1 MLLKSQEISLK
12 KKDFFKEKVILL
24 YGENQDLI
32 NDLNQQ
38 ITSKF
43 IEEEKSSKSFFE
55 EDIIKNPDNIIN
67 YYLNGSLF
75 DDNKNIS
82 IIKNCSDKILEI
94 INQIKNNISNNIIIL
109 NSEIL
114 LKNSKLRQFGEYD
127 KLAICIPCYQETKL
141 DIKKFLIQQLQA
153 NNIQL
158 PDSQYETIT
167 NSSSL
172 KRSKIKE
179 VIEKLNLY
187 KNSGKITDQIIEE
200 ICTDIDLKKND
211 EIIDILLS
219 KNSKNINEFISNMS
233 NYEKNFIEIIINS
246 SSLKRSKIKEVIEK
260 INLYKNSE
268 KITDQAIDEICT
280 DIDLKKNEEIIDI
293 LLSKN
298 EKNINEFISNMSNY
312 EKNFIEV
319 IIILRTFIIKIID
332 IHKNNKNLSID
343 ERIERYKPPI
353 FWKDKD
359 RIKNILKIW
368 NTNNLEKFL
377 SNLNVIETE
386 FKRND
391 LNQDTQFYYF
401 LTQNLSKIA
410 FKNANNFI

>member
-1 MLLKSQEISLK
+1 MLLKSHELNLK
-12 KKDFFKEKVILL
+12 TKDFLKNKIILL

-32 NDLNQQ
+32 KDINEQ
-38 ITSKF
+38 IINKFLDKKEISK
-43 IEEEKSSKSFFE
+43 IFFE
-55 EDIIKNPDNIIN
+55 DDILKNPENITN

-75 DDNKNIS
+75 DNNETLS

-94 INQIKNNISNNIIIL
+94 INQIKNNINNNTIIL

-127 KLAICIPCYQETKL
+127 KLAIGIPCYQETKI
-141 DIKKFLIQQLQA
+141 DIKRFLIQQLQI
-153 NNIQL
+153 NKSPL
-158 PDSQYETIT
+158 SETQI
-167 NSSSL
+167 
-172 KRSKIKE
+172 E
-179 VIEKLNLY
+179 V
-187 KNSGKITDQIIEE
+187 
-200 ICTDIDLKKND
+200 
-211 EIIDILLS
+211 
-219 KNSKNINEFISNMS
+219 
-233 NYEKNFIEIIINS
+233 IINS

-268 KITDQAIDEICT
+268 QITDQVIDEICT
-280 DIDLKKNEEIIDI
+280 DVDLKKNEEIIDI

-312 EKNFIEV
+312 EKNFIEI
-319 IIILRTFIIKIID
+319 IIILRSFIIKILD
-332 IHKNNKNLSID
+332 IQKNNKNLSID
-343 ERIERYKPPI
+343 ERIEKYKPPI

-368 NTNNLEKFL
+368 NTSSLEKFL
-377 SNLNVIETE
+377 SNLNIIETE

-401 LTQNLSKIA
+401 LSQNLSKIA
-410 FKNANNFI
+410 LKNTNNFV

>member
-1 MLLKSQEISLK
+1 MLLKSQEINIK
-12 KKDFFKEKVILL
+12 KKDFFKEKIILL

-38 ITSKF
+38 IVSKF
-43 IEEEKSSKSFFE
+43 IQEKKISKSFFE
-55 EDIIKNPDNIIN
+55 EDVIKNPENIIN

-82 IIKNCSDKILEI
+82 IIKNCSDRILEI
-94 INQIKNNISNNIIIL
+94 INEIKNNINDNIIIL

-127 KLAICIPCYQETKL
+127 KLAICIPCYQETKF
-141 DIKKFLIQQLQA
+141 DIKKFLTQQTQI

-158 PDSQYETIT
+158 SDTQSEVII

-179 VIEKLNLY
+179 VMEKLNLY

-200 ICTDIDLKKND
+200 ICTNEDLKKND
-211 EIIDILLS
+211 
-219 KNSKNINEFISNMS
+219 
-233 NYEKNFIEIIINS
+233 
-246 SSLKRSKIKEVIEK
+246 
-260 INLYKNSE
+260 
-268 KITDQAIDEICT
+268 
-280 DIDLKKNEEIIDI
+280 EIIDI

-312 EKNFIEV
+312 EKNFIEI
-319 IIILRTFIIKIID
+319 IIILRSFIIKILD
-332 IHKNNKNLSID
+332 IQKNYKNLSID

-377 SNLNVIETE
+377 TNLNVIETE

-410 FKNANNFI
+410 LKNTNNFI

>member
-1 MLLKSQEISLK
+1 MLLKSQEIVIK
-12 KKDFFKEKVILL
+12 NKDFYKEKIILL

-32 NDLNQQ
+32 NDLNQK
-38 ITSKF
+38 IVSKF
-43 IEEEKSSKSFFE
+43 IEEKKISKFFFE
-55 EDIIKNPDNIIN
+55 EDIIKNPENIIN

-94 INQIKNNISNNIIIL
+94 INKIKNNINNNVIIL

-127 KLAICIPCYQETKL
+127 KLAICIPCYQETKF
-141 DIKKFLIQQLQA
+141 DIKKFLTQQIQI

-158 PDSQYETIT
+158 SDIQSEVIM

-179 VIEKLNLY
+179 VMEKLNLY
-187 KNSGKITDQIIEE
+187 KNSGKITDQIVEE
-200 ICTDIDLKKND
+200 ICTDVDLKKND
-211 EIIDILLS
+211 
-219 KNSKNINEFISNMS
+219 
-233 NYEKNFIEIIINS
+233 
-246 SSLKRSKIKEVIEK
+246 
-260 INLYKNSE
+260 
-268 KITDQAIDEICT
+268 
-280 DIDLKKNEEIIDI
+280 EIIDI

-312 EKNFIEV
+312 EKNFIEI
-319 IIILRTFIIKIID
+319 IIILRSFIIKILD
-332 IHKNNKNLSID
+332 IQKNNKNLSID

-368 NTNNLEKFL
+368 STNNLEKFL
-377 SNLNVIETE
+377 TNLNIIETE

-401 LTQNLSKIA
+401 LTQNLSKISL
-410 FKNANNFI
+410 KNTNNFI

>member
-12 KKDFFKEKVILL
+12 KKDFFEERVILL

-38 ITSKF
+38 ILAKF
-43 IEEEKSSKSFFE
+43 VEEKKISKIFFE
-55 EDIIKNPDNIIN
+55 EDIIKNPDNIIS

-82 IIKNCSDKILEI
+82 IIKNCSDKILEV
-94 INQIKNNISNNIIIL
+94 INKIKNSINNNFIIL

-127 KLAICIPCYQETKL
+127 KLAICIPCYQETKF
-141 DIKKFLIQQLQA
+141 DIKKFLTQQIQIS
-153 NNIQL
+153 NIQL
-158 PDSQYETIT
+158 SDSQSEVIV

-179 VIEKLNLY
+179 VMEKLTLY
-187 KNSGKITDQIIEE
+187 KNSGKITDQIVEE
-200 ICTDIDLKKND
+200 ICTDVDLKKND
-211 EIIDILLS
+211 EI
-219 KNSKNINEFISNMS
+219 
-233 NYEKNFIEIIINS
+233 
-246 SSLKRSKIKEVIEK
+246 V
-260 INLYKNSE
+260 
-268 KITDQAIDEICT
+268 
-280 DIDLKKNEEIIDI
+280 DI

-312 EKNFIEV
+312 EKNFIEI
-319 IIILRTFIIKIID
+319 IIILRSFIIKILD
-332 IHKNNKNLSID
+332 IQKNNKNLSID

-368 NTNNLEKFL
+368 SANNLEKFL
-377 SNLNVIETE
+377 SNLNIIETE

-401 LTQNLSKIA
+401 LTQNLSKISL
-410 FKNANNFI
+410 KNTNNFI

>member
-1 MLLKSQEISLK
+1 M
-12 KKDFFKEKVILL
+12 

-32 NDLNQQ
+32 KDLNEQ
-38 ITSKF
+38 ILIKF
-43 IEEEKSSKSFFE
+43 KDEQKVQKNIFE
-55 EDIIKNPDNIIN
+55 EDIIKDPQNIIN

-75 DDNKNIS
+75 DENKNILV
-82 IIKNCSDKILEI
+82 IKNSSDKIIETL
-94 INQIKNNISNNIIIL
+94 NKIKSNIDENTIII

-127 KLAICIPCYQETKL
+127 KLAVCIPCYQETKL
-141 DIKKFLIQQLQA
+141 DIIRFLTQQLQI
-153 NNIQL
+153 NKIQL
-158 PDSQYETIT
+158 PDKQIEIII

-187 KNSGKITDQIIEE
+187 KNS
-200 ICTDIDLKKND
+200 
-211 EIIDILLS
+211 
-219 KNSKNINEFISNMS
+219 
-233 NYEKNFIEIIINS
+233 
-246 SSLKRSKIKEVIEK
+246 EK
-260 INLYKNSE
+260 IS
-268 KITDQAIDEICT
+268 DQVIDEICT
-280 DIDLKKNEEIIDI
+280 DMDLKKNDEIIDI

-319 IIILRTFIIKIID
+319 IIILRSFIIKILD
-332 IHKNNKNLSID
+332 IQKNNKNLSID
-343 ERIERYKPPI
+343 EKIERYKPPI

-368 NTNNLEKFL
+368 NTDNLEKFL

-401 LTQNLSKIA
+401 LTQNLSKMA
-410 FKNANNFI
+410 FKNTNNFI

>member
-1 MLLKSQEISLK
+1 MLLKSHELNLRT
-12 KKDFFKEKVILL
+12 KDFLKNKIILL

-32 NDLNQQ
+32 KDINEQ
-38 ITSKF
+38 IINKFSDKKEISK
-43 IEEEKSSKSFFE
+43 IFFE
-55 EDIIKNPDNIIN
+55 DDILKNPENIIN

-75 DDNKNIS
+75 NNNETLS

-94 INQIKNNISNNIIIL
+94 INQIKNNINNNTIIL

-127 KLAICIPCYQETKL
+127 KLAICVPCYQETKL
-141 DIKKFLIQQLQA
+141 DIKRFLTQELQINKSQL
-153 NNIQL
+153 
-158 PDSQYETIT
+158 SETQI
-167 NSSSL
+167 
-172 KRSKIKE
+172 E
-179 VIEKLNLY
+179 V
-187 KNSGKITDQIIEE
+187 
-200 ICTDIDLKKND
+200 
-211 EIIDILLS
+211 
-219 KNSKNINEFISNMS
+219 
-233 NYEKNFIEIIINS
+233 IINS
-246 SSLKRSKIKEVIEK
+246 SSLKRSKIKEVLEK

-268 KITDQAIDEICT
+268 QITDQVIDEICT

-298 EKNINEFISNMSNY
+298 EKSINEFISNMSNY
-312 EKNFIEV
+312 EKNFIEI
-319 IIILRTFIIKIID
+319 IIILRSFIIKILD
-332 IHKNNKNLSID
+332 IQKNNKNLSID
-343 ERIERYKPPI
+343 EKIEKHKPPI

-368 NTNNLEKFL
+368 NTSSLEKFL
-377 SNLNVIETE
+377 SNLNIIETE

-410 FKNANNFI
+410 LKNINNFV

>member
-1 MLLKSQEISLK
+1 MIIRSQELLFK
-12 KKDFFKEKVILL
+12 KKEHLKEKILLL

-32 NDLNQQ
+32 RDLN
-38 ITSKF
+38 
-43 IEEEKSSKSFFE
+43 EEVLKQFSDEKVNIKSIFE
-55 EDIIKNPDNIIN
+55 EDVIKDPENITN

-75 DDNKNIS
+75 DDKNIF
-82 IIKNCSDKILEI
+82 IIKNCTDKILEI
-94 INQIKNNISNNIIIL
+94 LNKVKNNINENIIIL

-127 KLAICIPCYQETKL
+127 KLAICIPCYQENKL
-141 DIKKFLIQQLQA
+141 DIKKFLIQQLQI

-158 PDSQYETIT
+158 SDSQNEVII

-200 ICTDIDLKKND
+200 ICTDVDLKKND
-211 EIIDILLS
+211 
-219 KNSKNINEFISNMS
+219 
-233 NYEKNFIEIIINS
+233 
-246 SSLKRSKIKEVIEK
+246 
-260 INLYKNSE
+260 
-268 KITDQAIDEICT
+268 
-280 DIDLKKNEEIIDI
+280 EIIDI

-312 EKNFIEV
+312 EKNFIEI
-319 IIILRTFIIKIID
+319 IIILRSFIIKILD
-332 IHKNNKNLSID
+332 IQKNNKNLSID

-359 RIKNILKIW
+359 RIKSILKIW
-368 NTNNLEKFL
+368 NANSLEKFL
-377 SNLNVIETE
+377 SNLNIIETE
-386 FKRND
+386 FKKSD
-391 LNQDTQFYYF
+391 LNQDIQFYYF

>member
-1 MLLKSQEISLK
+1 MLLKSQEIVLK
-12 KKDFFKEKVILL
+12 NKDFFKEKIILL

-38 ITSKF
+38 IVSKF
-43 IEEEKSSKSFFE
+43 IQEKKISKLFFE
-55 EDIIKNPDNIIN
+55 EDIIKNPENIIN

-82 IIKNCSDKILEI
+82 IIKNCTDKILEI
-94 INQIKNNISNNIIIL
+94 VNKIKSNINNNVIIL

-127 KLAICIPCYQETKL
+127 KLAICIPCYQETKF
-141 DIKKFLIQQLQA
+141 DIKKFLTQQIQI

-158 PDSQYETIT
+158 SDSQSEVII

-179 VIEKLNLY
+179 VMEKLNLY

-200 ICTDIDLKKND
+200 ICTDVDLKKND
-211 EIIDILLS
+211 
-219 KNSKNINEFISNMS
+219 
-233 NYEKNFIEIIINS
+233 
-246 SSLKRSKIKEVIEK
+246 
-260 INLYKNSE
+260 
-268 KITDQAIDEICT
+268 
-280 DIDLKKNEEIIDI
+280 EIIDI

-312 EKNFIEV
+312 EKNFIEI
-319 IIILRTFIIKIID
+319 IIILRSFIIKILD
-332 IHKNNKNLSID
+332 IQKNNKNLSID

-368 NTNNLEKFL
+368 SANNLEKFL
-377 SNLNVIETE
+377 SNLNIIETE

-401 LTQNLSKIA
+401 LTQNLSKISL
-410 FKNANNFI
+410 KNTNNFI

>member
-1 MLLKSQEISLK
+1 MIIRSQELLFK
-12 KKDFFKEKVILL
+12 KKEHLKEKILLL

-32 NDLNQQ
+32 RDLN
-38 ITSKF
+38 
-43 IEEEKSSKSFFE
+43 EEVLKQFSDEKVNIKSIFE
-55 EDIIKNPDNIIN
+55 EDVIKDPENITN

-75 DDNKNIS
+75 DDKNIF
-82 IIKNCSDKILEI
+82 IIKNCTDKILEI
-94 INQIKNNISNNIIIL
+94 LNKVKNNINGNIIIL

-127 KLAICIPCYQETKL
+127 KLAICIPCYQENKL
-141 DIKKFLIQQLQA
+141 DISKFLIQQLQIK
-153 NNIQL
+153 NIQL
-158 PDSQYETIT
+158 SDSQNEIII

-200 ICTDIDLKKND
+200 ICTDVDLKKND
-211 EIIDILLS
+211 
-219 KNSKNINEFISNMS
+219 
-233 NYEKNFIEIIINS
+233 
-246 SSLKRSKIKEVIEK
+246 
-260 INLYKNSE
+260 
-268 KITDQAIDEICT
+268 
-280 DIDLKKNEEIIDI
+280 EIIDI

-312 EKNFIEV
+312 EKNFIEI
-319 IIILRTFIIKIID
+319 IIILRSFIIKILD
-332 IHKNNKNLSID
+332 IQKNNKNLSID
-343 ERIERYKPPI
+343 ERIERYKPPV

-359 RIKNILKIW
+359 RIKSILKIW
-368 NTNNLEKFL
+368 NAQGLEKFF

-386 FKRND
+386 FKKKD
-391 LNQDTQFYYF
+391 LNQDIQFYYF

>member
-1 MLLKSQEISLK
+1 MLLKSQELNLK
-12 KKDFFKEKVILL
+12 KKDFFKGKIILL

-32 NDLNQQ
+32 KDLNEQ
-38 ITSKF
+38 ILIKF
-43 IEEEKSSKSFFE
+43 KDEQKIQKNIFE
-55 EDIIKNPDNIIN
+55 EDVIKNPENTIN

-75 DDNKNIS
+75 DENKNILV
-82 IIKNCSDKILEI
+82 IKNCSDKIVETL
-94 INQIKNNISNNIIIL
+94 NKIKNNIDENTIII
-109 NSEIL
+109 NAEIL

-127 KLAICIPCYQETKL
+127 KLAVCIPCYQETKL
-141 DIKKFLIQQLQA
+141 DIIKFLAQQLQI
-153 NNIQL
+153 NKIQL
-158 PDSQYETIT
+158 SEKQIEIII

-187 KNSGKITDQIIEE
+187 KNS
-200 ICTDIDLKKND
+200 
-211 EIIDILLS
+211 
-219 KNSKNINEFISNMS
+219 
-233 NYEKNFIEIIINS
+233 
-246 SSLKRSKIKEVIEK
+246 EK
-260 INLYKNSE
+260 IS
-268 KITDQAIDEICT
+268 DQAIDEICT
-280 DIDLKKNEEIIDI
+280 DIDLKKNDEIIDI

-312 EKNFIEV
+312 EKNFIEI
-319 IIILRTFIIKIID
+319 IIILRSFIIKILD
-332 IHKNNKNLSID
+332 IQKNNKNLSID
-343 ERIERYKPPI
+343 ERIEKYKPSI

-368 NTNNLEKFL
+368 STNNLEKFL
-377 SNLNVIETE
+377 SNLNTIETE

-410 FKNANNFI
+410 LKNTNNFI

>member
-1 MLLKSQEISLK
+1 MLLKSQELNLK
-12 KKDFFKEKVILL
+12 KKDFFKGKIILL
-24 YGENQDLI
+24 YGENEDLI
-32 NDLNQQ
+32 KDLNEQ
-38 ITSKF
+38 IIIKF
-43 IEEEKSSKSFFE
+43 KDEQKTQKNIFG
-55 EDIIKNPDNIIN
+55 EDVIKNPENTIN

-75 DDNKNIS
+75 DENKNIL
-82 IIKNCSDKILEI
+82 IIKNCSDKIIETL
-94 INQIKNNISNNIIIL
+94 NKIKNNLDDNTIII

-127 KLAICIPCYQETKL
+127 KLAICIPCYQENIL
-141 DIKKFLIQQLQA
+141 DIKRFLTQQLQI
-153 NNIQL
+153 NKIQL
-158 PDSQYETIT
+158 S
-167 NSSSL
+167 
-172 KRSKIKE
+172 
-179 VIEKLNLY
+179 EK
-187 KNSGKITDQIIEE
+187 Q
-200 ICTDIDLKKND
+200 
-211 EIIDILLS
+211 
-219 KNSKNINEFISNMS
+219 
-233 NYEKNFIEIIINS
+233 IEIIISS

-268 KITDQAIDEICT
+268 KITDQVIDEICT
-280 DIDLKKNEEIIDI
+280 DIDLKKNDEIIDI

-298 EKNINEFISNMSNY
+298 QKNINQFISNMSNF
-312 EKNFIEV
+312 EKNFIEI
-319 IIILRTFIIKIID
+319 IIILRSFIIKILD
-332 IHKNNKNLSID
+332 VQKNNKNLSID

-368 NTNNLEKFL
+368 NTNSLEKFL

-410 FKNANNFI
+410 FKNDNNFI

>member
-1 MLLKSQEISLK
+1 MLLKSQELNLK
-12 KKDFFKEKVILL
+12 KKDFFKGKIVLL

-32 NDLNQQ
+32 KDLNEQ
-38 ITSKF
+38 ILIKF
-43 IEEEKSSKSFFE
+43 KDEQKIQKNIFE
-55 EDIIKNPDNIIN
+55 EDVIKNPENTIN

-75 DDNKNIS
+75 DENKNILV
-82 IIKNCSDKILEI
+82 IKNCSDKIIETL
-94 INQIKNNISNNIIIL
+94 NKIKNNIDENTIII
-109 NSEIL
+109 NAEIL

-127 KLAICIPCYQETKL
+127 KLAVCIPCYQETKL
-141 DIKKFLIQQLQA
+141 DIIKFLAQQLQI
-153 NNIQL
+153 NKIQL
-158 PDSQYETIT
+158 SEKQIEIII

-187 KNSGKITDQIIEE
+187 KNS
-200 ICTDIDLKKND
+200 
-211 EIIDILLS
+211 
-219 KNSKNINEFISNMS
+219 
-233 NYEKNFIEIIINS
+233 
-246 SSLKRSKIKEVIEK
+246 EK
-260 INLYKNSE
+260 IS
-268 KITDQAIDEICT
+268 DQAIDEICT
-280 DIDLKKNEEIIDI
+280 DIDLKKNDEIIDI

-312 EKNFIEV
+312 EKNFIEI
-319 IIILRTFIIKIID
+319 IIILRSFIIKILD
-332 IHKNNKNLSID
+332 IQKNNKNLSID

-368 NTNNLEKFL
+368 STNNLEKFL
-377 SNLNVIETE
+377 SNLNTIETE

-410 FKNANNFI
+410 LQNTNYFI

>member
-1 MLLKSQEISLK
+1 
-12 KKDFFKEKVILL
+12 L

-32 NDLNQQ
+32 SDLNQQ

-43 IEEEKSSKSFFE
+43 KEEEKISKSFFE
-55 EDIIKNPDNIIN
+55 EDLVKNPENIIS

-94 INQIKNNISNNIIIL
+94 VNKIKNNINDNIIIL

-141 DIKKFLIQQLQA
+141 DIKKFLTQQLQI

-158 PDSQYETIT
+158 SDSQSET
-167 NSSSL
+167 
-172 KRSKIKE
+172 
-179 VIEKLNLY
+179 
-187 KNSGKITDQIIEE
+187 
-200 ICTDIDLKKND
+200 
-211 EIIDILLS
+211 
-219 KNSKNINEFISNMS
+219 
-233 NYEKNFIEIIINS
+233 IINS
-246 SSLKRSKIKEVIEK
+246 SSLKRSKIKEAIEK
-260 INLYKNSE
+260 LNLYKSSG
-268 KITDQAIDEICT
+268 KITDQIIDEICT
-280 DIDLKKNEEIIDI
+280 DADLKKNDEIIDI

-312 EKNFIEV
+312 EKNFIEI
-319 IIILRTFIIKIID
+319 IIILRSFIIKILD
-332 IHKNNKNLSID
+332 IQKNNKNLSID
-343 ERIERYKPPI
+343 ERIEKHKPPI

-368 NTNNLEKFL
+368 NTNNLEKFI
-377 SNLNVIETE
+377 SNLNIIETE

-401 LTQNLSKIA
+401 LTKNLSKITL
-410 FKNANNFI
+410 KNANNFI

>member
-12 KKDFFKEKVILL
+12 KKGFFKEKVILL

-38 ITSKF
+38 IASKF
-43 IEEEKSSKSFFE
+43 TEEEKITKSFFE
-55 EDIIKNPDNIIN
+55 EDIIKSPDNIIS

-94 INQIKNNISNNIIIL
+94 INKIKNNIDDNVIIL

-114 LKNSKLRQFGEYD
+114 LKNSKLRHFGEYD
-127 KLAICIPCYQETKL
+127 KLAICIPCYQETKF
-141 DIKKFLIQQLQA
+141 DIKNFLTQQLRI

-158 PDSQYETIT
+158 SDSQT
-167 NSSSL
+167 
-172 KRSKIKE
+172 
-179 VIEKLNLY
+179 
-187 KNSGKITDQIIEE
+187 
-200 ICTDIDLKKND
+200 
-211 EIIDILLS
+211 
-219 KNSKNINEFISNMS
+219 
-233 NYEKNFIEIIINS
+233 EIIINS
-246 SSLKRSKIKEVIEK
+246 SSLKRSKIKEAIEK
-260 INLYKNSE
+260 LNLYKNSG
-268 KITDQAIDEICT
+268 KITAQIIEEICT
-280 DIDLKKNEEIIDI
+280 DADLKKNDEIIDI

-312 EKNFIEV
+312 EKNFIEI
-319 IIILRTFIIKIID
+319 IIILRSFIIKILD
-332 IHKNNKNLSID
+332 IQKNNKNLSID
-343 ERIERYKPPI
+343 ERIEKYKPPV

-401 LTQNLSKIA
+401 LTQNLSKVA
-410 FKNANNFI
+410 FKNTNNFI

>member
-1 MLLKSQEISLK
+1 MLLRSQELNLK
-12 KKDFFKEKVILL
+12 KKDFFKGKIILL

-32 NDLNQQ
+32 KDLNEQ
-38 ITSKF
+38 ILIKF
-43 IEEEKSSKSFFE
+43 KDEQKIQKNIFE
-55 EDIIKNPDNIIN
+55 EDIIKDPQNIIN

-75 DDNKNIS
+75 DENKNILV
-82 IIKNCSDKILEI
+82 IKNSSDKIIETL
-94 INQIKNNISNNIIIL
+94 NKIKSNIDENTIII

-127 KLAICIPCYQETKL
+127 KLAVCIPCYQETKL
-141 DIKKFLIQQLQA
+141 DIIRFLTQQLQI
-153 NNIQL
+153 NKIQL
-158 PDSQYETIT
+158 PDKQIEIIID
-167 NSSSL
+167 SSSL

-187 KNSGKITDQIIEE
+187 KNS
-200 ICTDIDLKKND
+200 
-211 EIIDILLS
+211 
-219 KNSKNINEFISNMS
+219 
-233 NYEKNFIEIIINS
+233 
-246 SSLKRSKIKEVIEK
+246 EK
-260 INLYKNSE
+260 IS
-268 KITDQAIDEICT
+268 DQVIDEICT
-280 DIDLKKNEEIIDI
+280 DMDLKKNDEIIDI

-319 IIILRTFIIKIID
+319 IIILRSFIIKILD
-332 IHKNNKNLSID
+332 IQKNNKNLSID
-343 ERIERYKPPI
+343 EKIERYKPPI

-368 NTNNLEKFL
+368 NTDNLEKFL

-401 LTQNLSKIA
+401 LTQNLSKMA
-410 FKNANNFI
+410 FKNTNNFI

>member
-12 KKDFFKEKVILL
+12 KKEFFKEKVILL

-43 IEEEKSSKSFFE
+43 IEEEKIPKSFFE
-55 EDIIKNPDNIIN
+55 EDIIKSPDDIIS

-82 IIKNCSDKILEI
+82 IIKNCSDKILDI
-94 INQIKNNISNNIIIL
+94 INKIKNNINDNIIIL
-109 NSEIL
+109 NSEVL

-127 KLAICIPCYQETKL
+127 KLAICIPCYQETKF
-141 DIKKFLIQQLQA
+141 DIKKFLTQQLQV

-158 PDSQYETIT
+158 SDSQSKTI
-167 NSSSL
+167 
-172 KRSKIKE
+172 I
-179 VIEKLNLY
+179 V
-187 KNSGKITDQIIEE
+187 
-200 ICTDIDLKKND
+200 
-211 EIIDILLS
+211 
-219 KNSKNINEFISNMS
+219 
-233 NYEKNFIEIIINS
+233 S

-268 KITDQAIDEICT
+268 KITDQIIDEICT
-280 DIDLKKNEEIIDI
+280 DADLKKNDEIIDI

-298 EKNINEFISNMSNY
+298 EKNINDFISNMSNY
-312 EKNFIEV
+312 EKNFIEI
-319 IIILRTFIIKIID
+319 IIILRSFIIKILD
-332 IHKNNKNLSID
+332 IQKNNKNLSID

-368 NTNNLEKFL
+368 NTNNLEKLL
-377 SNLNVIETE
+377 SNLNIIETE

-391 LNQDTQFYYF
+391 LNQNIQFYYF

-410 FKNANNFI
+410 FKNTNNFI

>member
-38 ITSKF
+38 ITSKL
-43 IEEEKSSKSFFE
+43 IEEEKIPKSYFE
-55 EDIIKNPDNIIN
+55 EDIIKNPENIIS

-82 IIKNCSDKILEI
+82 IIKNCSDKILDI
-94 INQIKNNISNNIIIL
+94 INKIKNNINDNIIIL
-109 NSEIL
+109 NSEVL

-127 KLAICIPCYQETKL
+127 KLAICVPCYQETKF
-141 DIKKFLIQQLQA
+141 DIKKFLTQQLQV

-158 PDSQYETIT
+158 SDSQSETI
-167 NSSSL
+167 
-172 KRSKIKE
+172 I
-179 VIEKLNLY
+179 V
-187 KNSGKITDQIIEE
+187 
-200 ICTDIDLKKND
+200 
-211 EIIDILLS
+211 
-219 KNSKNINEFISNMS
+219 
-233 NYEKNFIEIIINS
+233 S

-268 KITDQAIDEICT
+268 KITDQIIDEICT
-280 DIDLKKNEEIIDI
+280 DADLKKNDEIIDI

-298 EKNINEFISNMSNY
+298 EKNINNFISNMSNY
-312 EKNFIEV
+312 EKNFIEI
-319 IIILRTFIIKIID
+319 IIILRSFIIKILD
-332 IHKNNKNLSID
+332 IQKNNKNLSID

-410 FKNANNFI
+410 FKNTNNFI

>member
-38 ITSKF
+38 IASKF
-43 IEEEKSSKSFFE
+43 IEEEKIPKSFFE
-55 EDIIKNPDNIIN
+55 EDIIKSPDDIIS

-82 IIKNCSDKILEI
+82 IIKNCSDKILDI
-94 INQIKNNISNNIIIL
+94 INKIKNNINDNIIIL
-109 NSEIL
+109 NSEVL

-127 KLAICIPCYQETKL
+127 KLAICIPCYQETKF
-141 DIKKFLIQQLQA
+141 DIKKFLTQQLQI

-158 PDSQYETIT
+158 SDSQNETI
-167 NSSSL
+167 
-172 KRSKIKE
+172 I
-179 VIEKLNLY
+179 
-187 KNSGKITDQIIEE
+187 G
-200 ICTDIDLKKND
+200 
-211 EIIDILLS
+211 
-219 KNSKNINEFISNMS
+219 
-233 NYEKNFIEIIINS
+233 S

-268 KITDQAIDEICT
+268 KITDQIIDEICT
-280 DIDLKKNEEIIDI
+280 DADLKKNDEIIDI

-312 EKNFIEV
+312 EKNFIEI
-319 IIILRTFIIKIID
+319 IIILRSFIIKILD
-332 IHKNNKNLSID
+332 IQKNNKNLSID
-343 ERIERYKPPI
+343 ERIERCKPPI

-368 NTNNLEKFL
+368 NTNNLEKLL
-377 SNLNVIETE
+377 SNLNIIETE

-391 LNQDTQFYYF
+391 LNQDIQFYYF

>member
-12 KKDFFKEKVILL
+12 KKDFFKEKIILL

-32 NDLNQQ
+32 SDLNQQ
-38 ITSKF
+38 IVSKF
-43 IEEEKSSKSFFE
+43 IDEKKISKSFFE
-55 EDIIKNPDNIIN
+55 EDIIKNPENIIN
-67 YYLNGSLF
+67 HYLNGSLF

-94 INQIKNNISNNIIIL
+94 INKIKNNINDNIIIL

-127 KLAICIPCYQETKL
+127 KLTICIPCYQETKF
-141 DIKKFLIQQLQA
+141 DIKKFLSQQLQI

-158 PDSQYETIT
+158 LDSQSESIID
-167 NSSSL
+167 SSSL

-187 KNSGKITDQIIEE
+187 KHSEKITDNIIEE
-200 ICTDIDLKKND
+200 ICTDVDLQKND
-211 EIIDILLS
+211 
-219 KNSKNINEFISNMS
+219 
-233 NYEKNFIEIIINS
+233 
-246 SSLKRSKIKEVIEK
+246 
-260 INLYKNSE
+260 
-268 KITDQAIDEICT
+268 
-280 DIDLKKNEEIIDI
+280 EIIDI

-312 EKNFIEV
+312 EKNFIEI
-319 IIILRTFIIKIID
+319 IIILRSFIIKILD
-332 IHKNNKNLSID
+332 IQKNNKNLSLD
-343 ERIERYKPPI
+343 ERIEKYKPPI

-401 LTQNLSKIA
+401 LTQNLSKVA
-410 FKNANNFI
+410 FKNTNNFV

>member
-43 IEEEKSSKSFFE
+43 IEEEKIAKSFFE
-55 EDIIKNPDNIIN
+55 EDLIKSPDNIIN

-82 IIKNCSDKILEI
+82 IIKNCSDKILDI
-94 INQIKNNISNNIIIL
+94 INKIKNNINDNIIIL

-127 KLAICIPCYQETKL
+127 KLAICIPCYQETKF
-141 DIKKFLIQQLQA
+141 DIKKFLTQQLQI

-158 PDSQYETIT
+158 SDSQSETI
-167 NSSSL
+167 
-172 KRSKIKE
+172 I
-179 VIEKLNLY
+179 
-187 KNSGKITDQIIEE
+187 G
-200 ICTDIDLKKND
+200 
-211 EIIDILLS
+211 
-219 KNSKNINEFISNMS
+219 
-233 NYEKNFIEIIINS
+233 S

-260 INLYKNSE
+260 INAYKNSE
-268 KITDQAIDEICT
+268 KITDQIIDEICT
-280 DIDLKKNEEIIDI
+280 DADLKKNDEIIDI

-312 EKNFIEV
+312 EKNFLEI
-319 IIILRTFIIKIID
+319 IIILRSFIIKILD
-332 IHKNNKNLSID
+332 IQKNYKNLSID

-368 NTNNLEKFL
+368 NTNNLEKLL
-377 SNLNVIETE
+377 SNLNIIETE

-391 LNQDTQFYYF
+391 LNQDVQFYYF

>member
-12 KKDFFKEKVILL
+12 KKDFFKEKIILL

-38 ITSKF
+38 ITYKF
-43 IEEEKSSKSFFE
+43 IEEEKIPKSYFE
-55 EDIIKNPDNIIN
+55 EDIIKSPDNIIS

-82 IIKNCSDKILEI
+82 IIKNCSDKILDI
-94 INQIKNNISNNIIIL
+94 INKIKNNINDNIIIL
-109 NSEIL
+109 NSEVL

-127 KLAICIPCYQETKL
+127 KLAICIPCYQETKF
-141 DIKKFLIQQLQA
+141 DIKKFLTQQLQI

-158 PDSQYETIT
+158 SDSQSETI
-167 NSSSL
+167 
-172 KRSKIKE
+172 
-179 VIEKLNLY
+179 
-187 KNSGKITDQIIEE
+187 
-200 ICTDIDLKKND
+200 
-211 EIIDILLS
+211 
-219 KNSKNINEFISNMS
+219 IS
-233 NYEKNFIEIIINS
+233 S

-268 KITDQAIDEICT
+268 KITDQIIDEICT
-280 DIDLKKNEEIIDI
+280 DADLKKNDEIIDI

-312 EKNFIEV
+312 EKNFIEI
-319 IIILRTFIIKIID
+319 IIILRSFIIKILD
-332 IHKNNKNLSID
+332 IQKNNKNLSID
-343 ERIERYKPPI
+343 ERIERHKPPI

-368 NTNNLEKFL
+368 NISNLQKFL
-377 SNLNVIETE
+377 SNLNVIETD

-410 FKNANNFI
+410 FKNTNNFI

>member
-1 MLLKSQEISLK
+1 MLLKSQEISQK

-43 IEEEKSSKSFFE
+43 IEEEKIPKSFFE
-55 EDIIKNPDNIIN
+55 EDIIKSPENIIS

-82 IIKNCSDKILEI
+82 IIKNCSDKILDI
-94 INQIKNNISNNIIIL
+94 INKIKNNINDNIIIL
-109 NSEIL
+109 NSEVL

-127 KLAICIPCYQETKL
+127 KLAICVPCYQETKF
-141 DIKKFLIQQLQA
+141 DIKKFLTHQLQV

-158 PDSQYETIT
+158 SDSQSETI
-167 NSSSL
+167 
-172 KRSKIKE
+172 I
-179 VIEKLNLY
+179 V
-187 KNSGKITDQIIEE
+187 
-200 ICTDIDLKKND
+200 
-211 EIIDILLS
+211 
-219 KNSKNINEFISNMS
+219 
-233 NYEKNFIEIIINS
+233 S

-268 KITDQAIDEICT
+268 KITDQIIDEICT
-280 DIDLKKNEEIIDI
+280 DADLKKNDQIIDI

-298 EKNINEFISNMSNY
+298 EKNINDFISNMSNY
-312 EKNFIEV
+312 EKNFIEI
-319 IIILRTFIIKIID
+319 IIILRSFIIKILD
-332 IHKNNKNLSID
+332 IQKNNKNLSID
-343 ERIERYKPPI
+343 ERIESYKPPI

-368 NTNNLEKFL
+368 STNNLEKFL

-386 FKRND
+386 FKRTD

-410 FKNANNFI
+410 LKNTDNFI

>member
-1 MLLKSQEISLK
+1 
-12 KKDFFKEKVILL
+12 L
-24 YGENQDLI
+24 YGENQDLV
-32 NDLNQQ
+32 NDLDQQ
-38 ITSKF
+38 IVSKF
-43 IEEEKSSKSFFE
+43 IEEKKISKSLFE
-55 EDIIKNPDNIIN
+55 EDVIKNPENTIN

-75 DDNKNIS
+75 DDNKNIL
-82 IIKNCSDKILEI
+82 IIKNCSEKILEI
-94 INQIKNNISNNIIIL
+94 INKIKNNIDDNIIIL

-114 LKNSKLRQFGEYD
+114 LKNSKLRQFAEYD
-127 KLAICIPCYQETKL
+127 KLAICVPCYQETKF
-141 DIKKFLIQQLQA
+141 DIKKFLAQQIQIS
-153 NNIQL
+153 NIQL
-158 PDSQYETIT
+158 SDSQSEVIV

-179 VIEKLNLY
+179 VIQKLTLY
-187 KNSGKITDQIIEE
+187 KNSGKITDQIVEE
-200 ICTDIDLKKND
+200 ICTDVDLKKND
-211 EIIDILLS
+211 
-219 KNSKNINEFISNMS
+219 
-233 NYEKNFIEIIINS
+233 
-246 SSLKRSKIKEVIEK
+246 
-260 INLYKNSE
+260 
-268 KITDQAIDEICT
+268 
-280 DIDLKKNEEIIDI
+280 EIIDI

-312 EKNFIEV
+312 EKNFIEI
-319 IIILRTFIIKIID
+319 IIILRSFIIKILD
-332 IHKNNKNLSID
+332 IQKNNKDLSID

-377 SNLNVIETE
+377 SNLNIIETE

-410 FKNANNFI
+410 LKNTNNFI

>member
-1 MLLKSQEISLK
+1 MLLKSQELNLK
-12 KKDFFKEKVILL
+12 KKDFFKGKIVLL

-32 NDLNQQ
+32 KDLNEQ
-38 ITSKF
+38 ILIKF
-43 IEEEKSSKSFFE
+43 KDEQKIQKNIFE
-55 EDIIKNPDNIIN
+55 EDVIKNPENTIN

-75 DDNKNIS
+75 DENKNILV
-82 IIKNCSDKILEI
+82 IKNCSDKIIETL
-94 INQIKNNISNNIIIL
+94 NKIKNNIDENTIII
-109 NSEIL
+109 NAEIL

-127 KLAICIPCYQETKL
+127 KLAVCIPCYQETKL
-141 DIKKFLIQQLQA
+141 DIIKFLAQQLQI
-153 NNIQL
+153 NKIQL
-158 PDSQYETIT
+158 SEKQIEIII

-187 KNSGKITDQIIEE
+187 KNS
-200 ICTDIDLKKND
+200 
-211 EIIDILLS
+211 
-219 KNSKNINEFISNMS
+219 
-233 NYEKNFIEIIINS
+233 
-246 SSLKRSKIKEVIEK
+246 EK
-260 INLYKNSE
+260 IS
-268 KITDQAIDEICT
+268 DQAIDEICT
-280 DIDLKKNEEIIDI
+280 DMDLKKNDEIIDI

-312 EKNFIEV
+312 EKNFIEI
-319 IIILRTFIIKIID
+319 IIILRSFIIKILD
-332 IHKNNKNLSID
+332 IQKNNKNLSID
-343 ERIERYKPPI
+343 EKIERYKPPI

-368 NTNNLEKFL
+368 STNNLEKFL
-377 SNLNVIETE
+377 SNLNTIETE

-410 FKNANNFI
+410 LKNTNNFI

>member
-1 MLLKSQEISLK
+1 MLLKSQELSLK
-12 KKDFFKEKVILL
+12 KKDFFKGKIILL

-32 NDLNQQ
+32 RDLNEQ
-38 ITSKF
+38 IIIKF
-43 IEEEKSSKSFFE
+43 NDEQKIQKNIFE
-55 EDIIKNPDNIIN
+55 EDVIKNPENTIN

-75 DDNKNIS
+75 DENKNILM
-82 IIKNCSDKILEI
+82 IKNCSDKIIETL
-94 INQIKNNISNNIIIL
+94 NKIKNSINENTIII

-127 KLAICIPCYQETKL
+127 KLAVCIPCYQETKL
-141 DIKKFLIQQLQA
+141 DITRFLTQQLQI
-153 NNIQL
+153 NKIQL
-158 PDSQYETIT
+158 PEKQIEIII

-187 KNSGKITDQIIEE
+187 KNSEKISDQVIHE
-200 ICTDIDLKKND
+200 ICTDNDLKKND
-211 EIIDILLS
+211 
-219 KNSKNINEFISNMS
+219 
-233 NYEKNFIEIIINS
+233 
-246 SSLKRSKIKEVIEK
+246 
-260 INLYKNSE
+260 
-268 KITDQAIDEICT
+268 
-280 DIDLKKNEEIIDI
+280 EIIDI

-312 EKNFIEV
+312 EKNFIEI
-319 IIILRTFIIKIID
+319 IIILRSFIIKILD
-332 IHKNNKNLSID
+332 IQKNNKNLLID
-343 ERIERYKPPI
+343 ESIERYKPPI

-377 SNLNVIETE
+377 SNLNIIETE

-410 FKNANNFI
+410 FKHSNNFI

>member
-1 MLLKSQEISLK
+1 MLLKSQELNLK
-12 KKDFFKEKVILL
+12 KKDFFKGKIVLL

-32 NDLNQQ
+32 KDLNEQ
-38 ITSKF
+38 ILIKF
-43 IEEEKSSKSFFE
+43 KDEQKIQKNIFE
-55 EDIIKNPDNIIN
+55 EDVIKNSENTIN

-75 DDNKNIS
+75 DENKNILV
-82 IIKNCSDKILEI
+82 IKNCSDKIIETL
-94 INQIKNNISNNIIIL
+94 NKIKNNIDENTIII
-109 NSEIL
+109 NAEIL

-127 KLAICIPCYQETKL
+127 KLAVCIPCYQETKL
-141 DIKKFLIQQLQA
+141 DIIKFLAQQLQI
-153 NNIQL
+153 NKIQL
-158 PDSQYETIT
+158 S
-167 NSSSL
+167 
-172 KRSKIKE
+172 
-179 VIEKLNLY
+179 EK
-187 KNSGKITDQIIEE
+187 Q
-200 ICTDIDLKKND
+200 
-211 EIIDILLS
+211 
-219 KNSKNINEFISNMS
+219 
-233 NYEKNFIEIIINS
+233 IEIIINS

-268 KITDQAIDEICT
+268 KISDQAIDEICT
-280 DIDLKKNEEIIDI
+280 DVDLKKNDEIIDI

-312 EKNFIEV
+312 EKNFIEI
-319 IIILRTFIIKIID
+319 IIILRSFIIKILD
-332 IHKNNKNLSID
+332 IQKNNKNLSID

-368 NTNNLEKFL
+368 STNNLEKFL
-377 SNLNVIETE
+377 SNLNTIETE

-410 FKNANNFI
+410 LKNTNNFI

>member
-43 IEEEKSSKSFFE
+43 IEEEKIPKSCFE
-55 EDIIKNPDNIIN
+55 EDVIKNPENIIS

-82 IIKNCSDKILEI
+82 IIKNCSDKILDI
-94 INQIKNNISNNIIIL
+94 INKIKNNINDNIIIL
-109 NSEIL
+109 NSEVL

-127 KLAICIPCYQETKL
+127 KLAICVPCYQETKF
-141 DIKKFLIQQLQA
+141 DIKKFLTQQLQV

-158 PDSQYETIT
+158 SDSQSETI
-167 NSSSL
+167 
-172 KRSKIKE
+172 I
-179 VIEKLNLY
+179 V
-187 KNSGKITDQIIEE
+187 
-200 ICTDIDLKKND
+200 
-211 EIIDILLS
+211 
-219 KNSKNINEFISNMS
+219 
-233 NYEKNFIEIIINS
+233 S

-268 KITDQAIDEICT
+268 KITDQIIDEICT
-280 DIDLKKNEEIIDI
+280 DADLKKNDEIIDI

-298 EKNINEFISNMSNY
+298 EKNINNFISNMSNY
-312 EKNFIEV
+312 EKNFIEI
-319 IIILRTFIIKIID
+319 IIILRSFIIKILD
-332 IHKNNKNLSID
+332 IQKNNKNLSID

-410 FKNANNFI
+410 FKNTNNFI

>member
-1 MLLKSQEISLK
+1 MLLKSQELNLK
-12 KKDFFKEKVILL
+12 KKDFFKGKIIIL
-24 YGENQDLI
+24 YGENQDLVK
-32 NDLNQQ
+32 DLNQQ
-38 ITSKF
+38 IVIKF
-43 IEEEKSSKSFFE
+43 NDEKKIQKNVFE
-55 EDIIKNPDNIIN
+55 EDIIKDPQNIIN

-75 DDNKNIS
+75 DEDKNILV
-82 IIKNCSDKILEI
+82 IKNCSDKIIETL
-94 INQIKNNISNNIIIL
+94 IKIKSNIDENTIII

-127 KLAICIPCYQETKL
+127 KLAVCIPCYQETKI
-141 DIKKFLIQQLQA
+141 DIKRFLTQQLEI
-153 NNIQL
+153 NKIQL
-158 PDSQYETIT
+158 SEKQMEIIVDA
-167 NSSSL
+167 SSL

-179 VIEKLNLY
+179 VL
-187 KNSGKITDQIIEE
+187 
-200 ICTDIDLKKND
+200 
-211 EIIDILLS
+211 
-219 KNSKNINEFISNMS
+219 
-233 NYEKNFIEIIINS
+233 
-246 SSLKRSKIKEVIEK
+246 EK
-260 INLYKNSE
+260 IHLYKNSE

-312 EKNFIEV
+312 EKNFIEI
-319 IIILRTFIIKIID
+319 IIILRSFIIKILD
-332 IHKNNKNLSID
+332 IQKNNKTLSID

-368 NTNNLEKFL
+368 STNNLERFL
-377 SNLNVIETE
+377 SNLNIIETE
-386 FKRND
+386 FKRSD

-410 FKNANNFI
+410 LKNTNNFV

>member
-1 MLLKSQEISLK
+1 MLLKSQELNLK
-12 KKDFFKEKVILL
+12 TKDFFKNKIILL

-32 NDLNQQ
+32 KDFNEQ
-38 ITSKF
+38 IIDKFLDKKEISK
-43 IEEEKSSKSFFE
+43 IFFE
-55 EDIIKNPDNIIN
+55 DDILKNPENITN

-75 DDNKNIS
+75 DNNETLS

-94 INQIKNNISNNIIIL
+94 INQIKKNINNNTIIL

-127 KLAICIPCYQETKL
+127 KLAICIPCYQETKI
-141 DIKKFLIQQLQA
+141 DIKRFLTQQLQI
-153 NNIQL
+153 NK
-158 PDSQYETIT
+158 Y
-167 NSSSL
+167 
-172 KRSKIKE
+172 
-179 VIEKLNLY
+179 
-187 KNSGKITDQIIEE
+187 
-200 ICTDIDLKKND
+200 
-211 EIIDILLS
+211 LLS
-219 KNSKNINEFISNMS
+219 ETQ
-233 NYEKNFIEIIINS
+233 IEVIINS

-268 KITDQAIDEICT
+268 QITDQVIDEICT
-280 DIDLKKNEEIIDI
+280 DRDLKKNEEIIDI

-312 EKNFIEV
+312 EKNFIEI
-319 IIILRTFIIKIID
+319 IIILRSFIIKILD
-332 IHKNNKNLSID
+332 IQKNNKNLSID
-343 ERIERYKPPI
+343 EKIEKHKPPI

-368 NTNNLEKFL
+368 NTSSLEKFL
-377 SNLNVIETE
+377 SNLNIIETE

-410 FKNANNFI
+410 LKNTNNFV

>member
-38 ITSKF
+38 ILSKF
-43 IEEEKSSKSFFE
+43 IEDKKMSKSFFE
-55 EDIIKNPDNIIN
+55 EDVIKNPENIIN

-82 IIKNCSDKILEI
+82 IIKDCSDKILEI
-94 INQIKNNISNNIIIL
+94 INKIKNNINNNVIIL

-127 KLAICIPCYQETKL
+127 KLAICIPCYQETKF
-141 DIKKFLIQQLQA
+141 DIKKFLTQQIQI

-158 PDSQYETIT
+158 SDPQSELII

-187 KNSGKITDQIIEE
+187 KNSGKITDQIVEE
-200 ICTDIDLKKND
+200 ICTDVDLKKND
-211 EIIDILLS
+211 
-219 KNSKNINEFISNMS
+219 
-233 NYEKNFIEIIINS
+233 
-246 SSLKRSKIKEVIEK
+246 
-260 INLYKNSE
+260 
-268 KITDQAIDEICT
+268 
-280 DIDLKKNEEIIDI
+280 EIIDI

-312 EKNFIEV
+312 EKNFIEI
-319 IIILRTFIIKIID
+319 IIILRSFIIKILD
-332 IHKNNKNLSID
+332 IQKNNKNLPID

-368 NTNNLEKFL
+368 SANNLERFFT
-377 SNLNVIETE
+377 NLNIIETE

-391 LNQDTQFYYF
+391 LKQDTQFYYF

-410 FKNANNFI
+410 LKNANNFI

>member
-1 MLLKSQEISLK
+1 
-12 KKDFFKEKVILL
+12 L
-24 YGENQDLI
+24 YGENQDLV

-38 ITSKF
+38 IVSKF
-43 IEEEKSSKSFFE
+43 SEENKISKSFFE
-55 EDIIKNPDNIIN
+55 EDIIKNQENIIN

-82 IIKNCSDKILEI
+82 IIKNCSEKILEI
-94 INQIKNNISNNIIIL
+94 INKIKNNITDNIIIL
-109 NSEIL
+109 NSEVL

-127 KLAICIPCYQETKL
+127 KLAICIPCYQETKF
-141 DIKKFLIQQLQA
+141 DIKKFFTEQLKI

-158 PDSQYETIT
+158 LDSQSETII

-200 ICTDIDLKKND
+200 ICTDTDLKKND
-211 EIIDILLS
+211 
-219 KNSKNINEFISNMS
+219 
-233 NYEKNFIEIIINS
+233 
-246 SSLKRSKIKEVIEK
+246 
-260 INLYKNSE
+260 
-268 KITDQAIDEICT
+268 
-280 DIDLKKNEEIIDI
+280 EIIDI

-312 EKNFIEV
+312 EKNFIEI
-319 IIILRTFIIKIID
+319 IIILRSFIIKILD
-332 IHKNNKNLSID
+332 IQKNNKTLSID
-343 ERIERYKPPI
+343 DRIERYKPPI

-368 NTNNLEKFL
+368 TTTNLEKFL
-377 SNLNVIETE
+377 NNLNIIECE

-401 LTQNLSKIA
+401 LTQNLSKITL
-410 FKNANNFI
+410 KNTDNFI

>member
-43 IEEEKSSKSFFE
+43 IEDKKISKSFFE
-55 EDIIKNPDNIIN
+55 EDLVKNPENIIS

-94 INQIKNNISNNIIIL
+94 VNKIKNNINDNIIIL

-114 LKNSKLRQFGEYD
+114 QKNSKLRQFGEYD
-127 KLAICIPCYQETKL
+127 KLAICIPCYQETKF
-141 DIKKFLIQQLQA
+141 DIKKFLTQQLQI

-158 PDSQYETIT
+158 SDSQSETII
-167 NSSSL
+167 NLSSL

-179 VIEKLNLY
+179 AIEKLNLY
-187 KNSGKITDQIIEE
+187 KSSGKITDQIIEE
-200 ICTDIDLKKND
+200 VCTDEDLKKND

-219 KNSKNINEFISNMS
+219 KNEKNINQFISNMS
-233 NYEKNFIEIIINS
+233 NYEKNFIEIII
-246 SSLKRSKIKEVIEK
+246 
-260 INLYKNSE
+260 
-268 KITDQAIDEICT
+268 
-280 DIDLKKNEEIIDI
+280 
-293 LLSKN
+293 
-298 EKNINEFISNMSNY
+298 
-312 EKNFIEV
+312 
-319 IIILRTFIIKIID
+319 ILRSFIIKILD
-332 IHKNNKNLSID
+332 IQKNNKTLSID

-368 NTNNLEKFL
+368 STNNLEKFL
-377 SNLNVIETE
+377 SNLNIIETE

-391 LNQDTQFYYF
+391 LNQEIQFYYF

>member
-1 MLLKSQEISLK
+1 MLLKSQEIVLK
-12 KKDFFKEKVILL
+12 SKDFFKKRIILL

-38 ITSKF
+38 LVSKF
-43 IEEEKSSKSFFE
+43 IEEEKISKSFFE
-55 EDIIKNPDNIIN
+55 EDIIKNPENIIN

-94 INQIKNNISNNIIIL
+94 INKIKNNIDNNVIIL

-127 KLAICIPCYQETKL
+127 KLAICIPCYQETKF
-141 DIKKFLIQQLQA
+141 DIKKYLTQQIQI

-158 PDSQYETIT
+158 SDSQSEAIID
-167 NSSSL
+167 SSSL

-179 VIEKLNLY
+179 VMEKLNLY

-200 ICTDIDLKKND
+200 ICTDVDLKKND
-211 EIIDILLS
+211 
-219 KNSKNINEFISNMS
+219 
-233 NYEKNFIEIIINS
+233 
-246 SSLKRSKIKEVIEK
+246 
-260 INLYKNSE
+260 
-268 KITDQAIDEICT
+268 
-280 DIDLKKNEEIIDI
+280 EIIDI

-312 EKNFIEV
+312 EKNFIEI
-319 IIILRTFIIKIID
+319 IIILRSFIIKIID
-332 IHKNNKNLSID
+332 IQKNNKNLSID
-343 ERIERYKPPI
+343 ERIESYKPPI

-368 NTNNLEKFL
+368 SANNLEKFL
-377 SNLNVIETE
+377 SNLNIIETE

-391 LNQDTQFYYF
+391 LSQDTQFYYF
-401 LTQNLSKIA
+401 LTQNLSKISL
-410 FKNANNFI
+410 KNTNNFI